1 MLSVKDLTK
10 SYGDI
15 VAVDSISFEVEKGQ
29 IFGLLGPNGAG
40 KTTTMRMILNI
51 INPTS
56 GKIIFNREKSLSN
69 FYDIVGYLPE
79 ERGLYK
85 KSRVIDL
92 ILYFASLKGMKRSF
106 AKIEAKKWLSKLEI
120 SDLAVR
126 KIGELSKGNQQKVQF
141 ICSIIHNPEILIFDE
156 PFTSLDPINQQEIKN
171 LILEFANN
179 GKIIILSTHQMDI
192 AEKLCAKIFLI
203 NKGKEVCSG
212 LLSDIK
218 GKFGSNNIK
227 LGIDGDCN
235 FLKSSSDVLSYEI
248 YSNYCEVQLK
258 ESVNPTEFLK
268 MIIDKKT
275 ITHFSIIQPSLN
287 KIFLDLVKN
296 FPGKS
301 E

>member
-51 INPTS
+51 INPTR
-56 GKIIFNREKSLSN
+56 GKIIFDREKSLSN

-126 KIGELSKGNQQKVQF
+126 KIGGLSKGNQQKVQF

-218 GKFGSNNIK
+218 GKFGGNNIK

-235 FLKSSSDVLSYEI
+235 FLKSSSDVISYEI

-275 ITHFSIIQPSLN
+275 VTHFSIIQPSLN

>member
-51 INPTS
+51 INPTR
-56 GKIIFNREKSLSN
+56 GKIIFDREKSLSN

-218 GKFGSNNIK
+218 GKFGGNNIK

-235 FLKSSSDVLSYEI
+235 FLKSSSDVISYEI

-275 ITHFSIIQPSLN
+275 VTHFSIIQPSLN

>member
-275 ITHFSIIQPSLN
+275 VTHFSIIQPSLN